1 MKYLR
6 LCKSRPS
13 RLLAYCCRTEDCC
26 LLRVSSSKE
35 KSCFGTYRQCCGMA
49 GTKANSRCLMLWSPS
64 PVRTYYPSA
73 GRFLQVQEGGLFT
86 PIVYRSPEILLIG
99 TGKSVKPLPA
109 VLRRYLNKLGIQ
121 VDVMDSVRTRL
132 YFGPLS
138 D

>member
-1 MKYLR
+1 
-6 LCKSRPS
+6 
-13 RLLAYCCRTEDCC
+13 
-26 LLRVSSSKE
+26 
-35 KSCFGTYRQCCGMA
+35 
-49 GTKANSRCLMLWSPS
+49 MLWSPS
-64 PVRTYYPSA
+64 PVRTP
-73 GRFLQVQEGGLFT
+73 LQPADSSKFT
-86 PIVYRSPEILLIG
+86 PIVYRLPEILLIG